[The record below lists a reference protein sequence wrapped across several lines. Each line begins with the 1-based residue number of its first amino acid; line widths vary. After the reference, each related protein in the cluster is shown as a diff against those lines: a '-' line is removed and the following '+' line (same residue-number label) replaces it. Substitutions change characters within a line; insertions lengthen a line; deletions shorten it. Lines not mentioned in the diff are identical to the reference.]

1 MMETILP
8 AAPLERLSQ
17 KERRRKALAGF
28 SPRLH
33 PGQRGREAERQRRQ
47 NIGDGTGET
56 PPPSLPALNPPKSDH
71 QIAAPV
77 VMS

>member
-1 MMETILP
+1 MTMMETILA
-8 AAPLERLSQ
+8 AAPLERSQ

-47 NIGDGTGET
+47 EIGDGTGET
-56 PPPSLPALNPPKSDH
+56 PPPSLPALTHPKVITKLLH
-71 QIAAPV
+71 QW
-77 VMS
+77 